1 MNGFKITPQQI
12 ARIGFIAGL
21 YVTFTFLLS
30 AISFGPI
37 QVRIAEAL
45 TLLPIL
51 YPEAI
56 PALFLGC
63 LLANLLGPFGVV
75 DIIFGS
81 LTTLIAAFLT
91 YYFRRSIFAY
101 LSPIICNAFI
111 VSLYLYIFFR
121 IPYWPTVLTIGLGE
135 SVAVLALGLP
145 LLHLLKARERERWQ

>member
-1 MNGFKITPQQI
+1 MRWFELTPQQI
-12 ARIGFIAGL
+12 ARIGVIAGL
-21 YVTFTFLLS
+21 YVTFTFLLA
-30 AISFGPI
+30 AISFGPV
-37 QVRIAEAL
+37 QVRVSEAL

-63 LLANLLGPFGVV
+63 FLANLLGPFGAV

-81 LTTLIAAFLT
+81 LTTLVAAWLT
-91 YYFRRSIFAY
+91 YRFRRSVLTY

-111 VSLYLYIFFR
+111 VSLYLFIFFR

-145 LLHLLKARERERWQ
+145 LLHLLKAREKTRR

>member
-91 YYFRRSIFAY
+91 YYFRRSILAY